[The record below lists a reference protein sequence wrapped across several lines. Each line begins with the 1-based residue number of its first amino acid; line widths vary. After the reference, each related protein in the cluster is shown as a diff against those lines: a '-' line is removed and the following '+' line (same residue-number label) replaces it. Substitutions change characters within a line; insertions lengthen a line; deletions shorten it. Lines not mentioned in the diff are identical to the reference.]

1 MEETKPDTVTPD
13 TNAAPAVANG
23 KKKREDKIR
32 RRDLRA
38 LDNVLKGTINLSDPE
53 KIQVLST
60 KYGELYEEYR
70 TLQLTHTA
78 FKKRCDV
85 LQKEKDQL
93 ANDQSKC
100 VLARSRMEN
109 LCREL
114 QRQNK
119 LIKVIG
125 SDPPRCFL

>member
-1 MEETKPDTVTPD
+1 MEEETKVDPV
-13 TNAAPAVANG
+13 AAPSVANC

-38 LDNVLKGTINLSDPE
+38 LDNVLKGIVSLPDSE
-53 KIQVLST
+53 KIQALST
-60 KYGELYEEYR
+60 KYGELYDEFR
-70 TLQLTHTA
+70 TLQLTHNA
-78 FKKRCDV
+78 VKKRCDV

-119 LIKVIG
+119 LIKVMCNNL
-125 SDPPRCFL
+125 PLCYL

>member
-1 MEETKPDTVTPD
+1 MMEENKQDTI
-13 TNAAPAVANG
+13 ASPASVANC

-32 RRDLRA
+32 RRDFRA
-38 LDNVLKGTINLSDPE
+38 LDNVLKSIISLSDTE
-53 KIQVLST
+53 KIQALST

-70 TLQLTHTA
+70 NLQLTYTA
-78 FKKRCDV
+78 IKKRCDV

-119 LIKVIG
+119 LIKVCKI
-125 SDPPRCFL
+125 SVTVIA

>member
-1 MEETKPDTVTPD
+1 MEESKQEAT
-13 TNAAPAVANG
+13 AAPSVANC

-38 LDNVLKGTINLSDPE
+38 LDNVLKGIVNLSDTE

-70 TLQLTHTA
+70 NLQLTHNA
-78 FKKRCDV
+78 VKKRCDV

-119 LIKVIG
+119 LIKVICC
-125 SDPPRCFL
+125 DLPLCFI